1 MRSLRIAIALLFGWS
16 LGMSVTPASAGERPG
31 QLETAQSIETQKP
44 QSPVGE
50 IPIYKPRR
58 QSTPKGRVGGGIR
71 GGDGPALYVLAP
83 DHVGFTKE
91 EQPALF
97 WYQSKTTSLPLDF
110 TLIDSRAIKPVLET
124 RLRAPAQPG
133 VQRISL
139 KDLGVK
145 LEPGVQYKW
154 FVTLALGPE
163 ASSKDVVAGG
173 TIERIPF
180 IEALS
185 IHLASAKNGDAVFR
199 YAEAGLW
206 YDAIATISELID
218 KAPDDRKLR
227 KQRASLLQQVGLWEV
242 ARHDSPE

>member
-1 MRSLRIAIALLFGWS
+1 MRPLRIATAILLGWAV
-16 LGMSVTPASAGERPG
+16 GMPASG
-31 QLETAQSIETQKP
+31 QAAEEQARSPITTQGIEAQKQQTP
-44 QSPVGE
+44 QGDV
-50 IPIYKPRR
+50 PIYKPRK
-58 QSTPKGRVGGGIR
+58 QSVPKGRVGGGIR

-91 EQPALF
+91 EQPPLF
-97 WYQSKTTSLPLDF
+97 WYLSKPTSLPLEF
-110 TLIDSRAIKPVLET
+110 TLIDGRAVKPVVET
-124 RLRAPAQPG
+124 KLKTPAQPG

-139 KDLGVK
+139 KDLGIK

-154 FVTLALGPE
+154 FITLQVGAE

-185 IHLASAKNGDAVFR
+185 IHLSSAKNGDAVFR

-206 YDAIATISELID
+206 YDAISTISEMIE
-218 KAPDDRKLR
+218 KTPDDRTLR

-242 ARHDSPE
+242 ARYDNPE